1 MDNVYRF
8 GIVEVICEGYGYFDD
23 SYVLRG
29 FCGVRNIDWFCLV
42 VCFLLIIFL
51 IVLYKI
57 WMMVYNIK
65 YFS

>member
-42 VCFLLIIFL
+42 VCFFFIIFL
-51 IVLYKI
+51 IEV
-57 WMMVYNIK
+57 VR
-65 YFS
+65 F